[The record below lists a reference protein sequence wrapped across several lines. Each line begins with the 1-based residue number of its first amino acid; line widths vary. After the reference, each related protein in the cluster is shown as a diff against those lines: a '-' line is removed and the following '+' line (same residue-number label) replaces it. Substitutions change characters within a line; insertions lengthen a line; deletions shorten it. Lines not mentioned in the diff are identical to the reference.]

1 MNSSARVSALG
12 LAGFGHVPQEEDP
25 QAFLEVVLPWLR
37 KTPGL
42 LSANP
47 AEGQNGLEMWTRRV
61 YMMENDMFPMTEKIT
76 PATPATI
83 LEKQLTLIFLLWPAV
98 LIAVTWRSLLPSFV
112 RYWLYVLGI
121 ILSPVLAAILI
132 GFALRHRPVLHRFLR
147 VVVGLSLIVLVITNF
162 TCAKTASEG
171 NLLQVLTKYYK
182 VYPAQTPLEGLVNL
196 YCRFVVTLPPFF
208 VPFNDRN
215 ELLMLLSLVF
225 QHYSPQTGP
234 FFLLLL
240 LIIPS
245 FLALPVFWLWVV
257 LSVLYVVLPQRAWV
271 WMKAGVVRHS
281 ANLRRSKGS

>member
-1 MNSSARVSALG
+1 
-12 LAGFGHVPQEEDP
+12 
-25 QAFLEVVLPWLR
+25 
-37 KTPGL
+37 
-42 LSANP
+42 
-47 AEGQNGLEMWTRRV
+47 
-61 YMMENDMFPMTEKIT
+61 MMENDMFPMTEKIT